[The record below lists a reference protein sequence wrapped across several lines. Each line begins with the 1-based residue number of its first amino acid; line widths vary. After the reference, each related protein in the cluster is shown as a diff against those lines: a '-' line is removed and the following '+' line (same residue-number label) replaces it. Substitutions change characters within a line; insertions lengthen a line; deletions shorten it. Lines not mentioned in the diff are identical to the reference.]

1 MAREIKRPAVIK
13 ESELK
18 EQVAPAEVSLPV
30 AETPVPPEQVKIKAV
45 EEAIAAASAPQG
57 PALISFGTWFQ
68 KLASKNPKIKTQY
81 KEAILAHC
89 KAVGIAEHATEGEF
103 NAALKHFGL

>member
-18 EQVAPAEVSLPV
+18 EQAPAV
-30 AETPVPPEQVKIKAV
+30 ETAPTVEAPVPAEQAKIKAV
-45 EEAIAAASAPQG
+45 EEAIAVASAPQG